1 MDYLQ
6 HHKSQHGGFPAH
18 LEHKVKF
25 LCDQCPA
32 AYTTYVGLYL
42 HKRKNHNTKTKSDK
56 ASSSSQI
63 VYTCEDCGKEYS
75 NKKNLVDHQKI
86 KHQNILPYSCDFCDK
101 RFPSGSMMR
110 THIKNVHSRQ
120 KCPHCTV
127 EISNKYWFR
136 RHLVTAHGVK
146 QEGALQCD
154 FCPKLFFSLSCKDKH
169 IQNNHL
175 NETHN

>member
-1 MDYLQ
+1 MFMSMLNFQRYNLRQ
-6 HHKSQHGGFPAH
+6 IFNF
-18 LEHKVKF
+18 F
-25 LCDQCPA
+25 LPSSNI
-32 AYTTYVGLYL
+32 LYEGIIAL
-42 HKRKNHNTKTKSDK
+42 TWSFLIFR
-56 ASSSSQI
+56 Q
-63 VYTCEDCGKEYS
+63 VYACEDCGKEYN

-86 KHQNILPYSCDFCDK
+86 KHQNILPFSCEHCDK

-120 KCPHCTV
+120 KCPQCGV

-136 RHLVTAHGVK
+136 RHMVTAHGVK

-154 FCPKLFFSLSCKDKH
+154 FCHKLFFSEACKDRH

-175 NETHN
+175 AELTSQLSHQR

>member
-1 MDYLQ
+1 
-6 HHKSQHGGFPAH
+6 
-18 LEHKVKF
+18 VKY

-42 HKRKNHNTKTKSDK
+42 HRRKNHNKVQENEKN
-56 ASSSSQI
+56 SQSAKQI
-63 VYTCEDCGKEYS
+63 HTCPDCGKEYN

-86 KHQNILPYSCDFCDK
+86 KHQNILPFSCEHCEK

-120 KCPHCTV
+120 KCLQCGI

-136 RHLVTAHGVK
+136 RHMLTAHGVK
-146 QEGALQCD
+146 QDGAIQCD
-154 FCPKLFFSLSCKDKH
+154 FCSKLFFSISCKDKH
-169 IQNNHL
+169 IQNNHMNDIDL
-175 NETHN
+175 KMKVSA